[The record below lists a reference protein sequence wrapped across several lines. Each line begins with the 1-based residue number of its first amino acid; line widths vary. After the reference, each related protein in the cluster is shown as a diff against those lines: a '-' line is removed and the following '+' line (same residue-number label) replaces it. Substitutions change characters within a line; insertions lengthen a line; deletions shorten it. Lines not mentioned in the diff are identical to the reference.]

1 MTDHLK
7 KYLFADR
14 STRAQT
20 VSLENAWR
28 TGLSH
33 QQYPENV
40 QNLLGELTAAAV
52 LLAGNLKFE
61 GSLVLQI
68 QGDGPIALLVVE
80 CSSEL
85 NIRATVSLRE
95 NQSIDADASFQQLL
109 NANGNGRFIVVL
121 DPDSANS
128 DMQPYQGVVPLE
140 GDTVADVLEDYM
152 RSSEQ
157 LDTKIWLQAR
167 NDKAVGLLLQKLPG
181 SGGDQ
186 PEVDTEETWQR
197 AKQLAATIQPEEL
210 LAVSPDTLIHRLFWE
225 EDLIA
230 LDGAP
235 VQWHC
240 PCSRERV
247 AKMLNMLGRDEIES
261 ILSERDIIEISC
273 NFCGKP
279 YEFDAVDCAGLFIDN
294 PDSLQDGGN
303 TVH

>member
-1 MTDHLK
+1 MTDQLK
-7 KYLFADR
+7 KYLFADH

-20 VSLENAWR
+20 VSLEQAWR
-28 TGLSH
+28 TGLAH
-33 QQYPENV
+33 QTYPENV
-40 QNLLGELTAAAV
+40 QNLLGELAAAAV
-52 LLAGNLKFE
+52 LLAGNLKFD

-85 NIRATVSLRE
+85 NIRATVTLRE
-95 NQSIDADASFQQLL
+95 GQSVDANEDFQQLL
-109 NANGNGRFIVVL
+109 NANGKGRFIVVL
-121 DPDSANS
+121 DPNSTDSTL
-128 DMQPYQGVVPLE
+128 QPYQGVVPLE

-181 SGGDQ
+181 SGGEQ
-186 PEVDTEETWQR
+186 PQVDTDETWER

-210 LAVSPDTLIHRLFWE
+210 LSVSPDTLIHRLFWE
-225 EDLIA
+225 EELIA
-230 LDGAP
+230 LAGEP

-240 PCSRERV
+240 PCTRERV
-247 AKMLNMLGRDEIES
+247 AKMLNMLGREEIDS
-261 ILSERDIIEISC
+261 ILSEREVISVSC

-279 YEFDAVDCAGLFIDN
+279 YEFDAVDCASLFLEN
-294 PDSLQDGGN
+294 PDNLQDGGN
-303 TVH
+303 TLH